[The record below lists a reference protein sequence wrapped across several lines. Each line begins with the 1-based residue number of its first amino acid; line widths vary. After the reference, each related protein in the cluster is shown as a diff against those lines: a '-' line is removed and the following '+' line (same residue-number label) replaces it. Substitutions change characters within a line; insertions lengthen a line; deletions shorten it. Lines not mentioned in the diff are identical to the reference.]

1 MKIQKIDHVAIAVKD
16 MDAGIAFYRDV
27 LKLPFSGR
35 EVVDSVEV
43 AFFHCGEVEVEL
55 VAGVTPEAHVNK
67 HIAKYGEGLYHIAY
81 RVEDIEEALNY
92 CVENDL
98 PVSSP
103 VPQPGGNGSKVGFIK
118 ARGVFGV
125 LTELVENEDH

>member
-1 MKIQKIDHVAIAVKD
+1 MKIQKIDHIAIAVKD
-16 MDAGIAFYRDV
+16 MDVGIAFYRDV
-27 LKLPFSGR
+27 LKLPYAGR
-35 EVVDSVEV
+35 EVVGSVET
-43 AFFHCGEVEVEL
+43 AFFRCGEVLVEL
-55 VAGVTPEAHVNK
+55 VAGVTPDAHVNK

-92 CVENDL
+92 CVEKNL
-98 PVSSP
+98 PISSST
-103 VPQPGGNGSKVGFIK
+103 PQPGANGSKVSFIK